1 MIRPEALPA
10 FLLAV
15 LITAASPGPA
25 MALILQRAGLHGFR
39 RAVPTVLGIE
49 LGLFLWAM
57 AVGLGLAALVA
68 ASEVAFLVLKVVG
81 AGFLAFLG
89 IRALRAGWALRDRG
103 GTVALPPPPTVRGH
117 AGAFAEGLL
126 VQLANPKPAIFL
138 FAFYPQF
145 LPADGPVLIPS
156 MTLGA
161 IQVSIETV
169 LYLGLA
175 FAVGSASAWFQRT
188 AVRRRLEYA
197 SGVVLLALG
206 LRLVLSSR

>member
-15 LITAASPGPA
+15 LVTAASPGPA
-25 MALILQRAGLHGFR
+25 MALIFQRAGLHGFR

-49 LGLFLWAM
+49 LGLFIWAI

-68 ASEVAFLVLKVVG
+68 ASEVAFLALKIVG
-81 AGFLAFLG
+81 AVFLAYLG
-89 IRALRAGWALRDRG
+89 IKALRAGWALREQRG
-103 GTVALPPPPTVRGH
+103 RMALPPPPPRGH

-145 LPADGPVLIPS
+145 LPTDGPVLGPALV
-156 MTLGA
+156 LGT
-161 IQVSIETV
+161 IQVSIETA

-175 FAVGSASAWFQRT
+175 FAVGRASAWFQRT
-188 AVRRRLEYA
+188 VVRRRLQYA
-197 SGVVLLALG
+197 SGVVLLGLG
-206 LRLVLSSR
+206 ARLAFASR

>member
-15 LITAASPGPA
+15 LVTAASPGPA
-25 MALILQRAGLHGFR
+25 MALIFQRAGLHGFR

-49 LGLFLWAM
+49 LGLFIWAI

-68 ASEVAFLVLKVVG
+68 ASEIAFLILKVVG
-81 AGFLAFLG
+81 AVFLAALG
-89 IRALRAGWALRDRG
+89 IKALRAGWSLRDQG
-103 GTVALPPPPTVRGH
+103 GRTALPPPPARGH

-145 LPADGPVLIPS
+145 LPADGPVLGPALA
-156 MTLGA
+156 LGT
-161 IQVSIETV
+161 IQVSVETA

-188 AVRRRLEYA
+188 VVRRRLQYA
-197 SGVVLLALG
+197 SGVVLLGLGARLALA
-206 LRLVLSSR
+206 SR